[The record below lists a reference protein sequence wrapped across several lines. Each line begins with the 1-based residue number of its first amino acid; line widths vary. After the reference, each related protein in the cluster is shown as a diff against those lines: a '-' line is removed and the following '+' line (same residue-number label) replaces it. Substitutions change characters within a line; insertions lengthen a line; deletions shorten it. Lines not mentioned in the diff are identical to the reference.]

1 MPAVG
6 SNWSQ
11 TQIGAMIHYL
21 QQTKGAG
28 SGGH

>member
-6 SNWSQ
+6 SNWSKAQ
-11 TQIGAMIHYL
+11 TDAMIRYL